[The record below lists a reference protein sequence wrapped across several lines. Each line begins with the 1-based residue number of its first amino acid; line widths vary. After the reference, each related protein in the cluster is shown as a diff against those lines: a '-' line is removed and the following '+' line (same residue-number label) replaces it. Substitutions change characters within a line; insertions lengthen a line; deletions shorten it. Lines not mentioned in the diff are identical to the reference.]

1 MKSMNT
7 TNSKYLAPINGW
19 NATRMSGLAF
29 LTLLSLPASAVTV
42 LNNSFEDDVLAAD
55 GAFTGIVTNWVA
67 INVNAA
73 GGGAYNPDGTNFTG
87 ATGSGTPTGADG
99 VNVFSTAVTAT
110 PGSIY
115 GSSQLLT
122 GTSLTAGTIYT
133 LTVAIGDYANLPAVN
148 WNLGISTSSMAFGSF
163 LNTASGLGSALT
175 DDAFRDFSVSYTA
188 SGLETQNLEDLKITF
203 WQTSTAGVGGEDFR
217 YIPFDNVRFDAVP
230 EPSSVLI
237 GSLGALALLR
247 RRRN

>member
-1 MKSMNT
+1 MKSMNAI
-7 TNSKYLAPINGW
+7 NSKYRAPLNGW

-29 LTLLSLPASAVTV
+29 LTLLALPANAVTV
-42 LNNSFEDDVLAAD
+42 VNYSFESPVLALD
-55 GAFTGIVTNWVA
+55 GAFDAGIPGWTEV
-67 INVNAA
+67 NVGGA

-87 ATGSGTPTGADG
+87 ATGSGTPAGADG
-99 VNVFSTAVTAT
+99 TNVSTAVTAT

-148 WNLGISTSSMAFGSF
+148 WNLGISTSSMAFTSF
-163 LNTASGLGSALT
+163 LNTASGTAASLT
-175 DDAFRDFSVSYTA
+175 NDAFADFSVSYTA
-188 SGLETQNLEDLKITF
+188 TGLEIENLEDLKITV
-203 WQTSTAGVGGEDFR
+203 WAESAGTAGNV
-217 YIPFDNVRFDAVP
+217 PFDNVRFTAVIP

>member
-1 MKSMNT
+1 MNT
-7 TNSKYLAPINGW
+7 TNSKYLAPLNGW

-148 WNLGISTSSMAFGSF
+148 WNLGISTSSMAFTSF
-163 LNTASGLGSALT
+163 LNTASGTAASLT
-175 DDAFRDFSVSYTA
+175 NDAFADFSVSYTA
-188 SGLETQNLEDLKITF
+188 TGLEIENLEDLKITV
-203 WQTSTAGVGGEDFR
+203 WAESAGTAGNV
-217 YIPFDNVRFDAVP
+217 PFDNVRFTAVIP